1 MSKQNITEFNGLDL
15 ELFFCTE
22 ILKLNSLHYGYWEE
36 SKQLT
41 EDAKKLTLGC
51 LRDAQRKYTDILIE
65 AIPKSVSSVLD
76 VGCGIGDVSRA
87 LSELEYDVTAI
98 SPDSNHVKYFE
109 NQASQLTFIQTK
121 FEDLD
126 INSKFDLILM
136 SESQN
141 YFPTEIGFRQCTS
154 FLSPKGYLLVS
165 GMFRKDSDSKIAE
178 VPNTAEDYIET
189 AEKHGLLLI
198 ENVDITQN
206 ILPTINFI
214 HESMQSYVEP
224 SVKMLSQFI
233 SSIAPLKSLLVKF
246 FFRKQIN
253 KTLQI
258 YNYYRKRTDPLFFQ
272 KNVIY
277 ARLLF
282 QYNVY
287 A

>member
-1 MSKQNITEFNGLDL
+1 MGKQNITEFDGLDL

-22 ILKLNSLHYGYWEE
+22 ILKLTSLHYGYWEE
-36 SKQLT
+36 SDKLT
-41 EDAKKLTLGC
+41 AGGEKLTLDC
-51 LRDAQRKYTDILIE
+51 LRDAQQKYTDILIE
-65 AIPKSVSSVLD
+65 AIPKNVKSILD
-76 VGCGIGDVSRA
+76 VGCGIGDVSRS
-87 LSELEYDVTAI
+87 LSKLEYDVTAI
-98 SPDSNHVKYFE
+98 SPDSNHVKYFD
-109 NQASQLTFIQTK
+109 NHSPKLTFLQTK

-126 INSKFDLILM
+126 IDDKFDLILM

-141 YFPTEIGFRQCTS
+141 YFPAEIGFRQCTS

-165 GMFRKDSDSKIAE
+165 GMFRKDSNSKIAE

-198 ENVDITQN
+198 EDVDITQN
-206 ILPTINFI
+206 ILPTIDFI
-214 HESMQSYVEP
+214 HESGQSYVEP
-224 SVKMLSQFI
+224 SVKMLNQFI
-233 SSIAPLKSLLVKF
+233 SSIAPLKSLFIKF

-258 YNYYRKRTDPLFFQ
+258 YKYYRKRTNPLFFQ

-282 QYNVY
+282 QYNV
-287 A
+287 